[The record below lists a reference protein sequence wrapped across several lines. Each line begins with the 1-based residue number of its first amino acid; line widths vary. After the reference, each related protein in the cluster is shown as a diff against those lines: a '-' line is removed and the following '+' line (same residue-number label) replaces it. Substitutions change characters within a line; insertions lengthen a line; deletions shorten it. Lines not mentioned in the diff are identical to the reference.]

1 MIQLIL
7 MLDRLIAGKAAPL
20 FAGLLDGL
28 PARGTDP
35 IELRRYLG
43 QTPATAGA
51 GGRFYP
57 VIPREVWLR
66 ALFGVGLQVR
76 LAVAAELETVSR
88 FQRQAAAETGAR
100 RLRLGGQ
107 GRVAR
112 LAKLL
117 HRHRAVVPTLA
128 AVGAGV
134 RGRLSGEGL

>member
-57 VIPREVWLR
+57 VTPREAWLR

-76 LAVAAELETVSR
+76 LAVAAEFETVSR
-88 FQRQAAAETGAR
+88 FQRQAAAETGAA
-100 RLRLGGQ
+100 RLLCGGL

-112 LAKLL
+112 LTKLL
-117 HRHRAVVPTLA
+117 HRHRTVVPTPGAL
-128 AVGAGV
+128 GAGV
-134 RGRLSGEGL
+134 RGRFRREGL